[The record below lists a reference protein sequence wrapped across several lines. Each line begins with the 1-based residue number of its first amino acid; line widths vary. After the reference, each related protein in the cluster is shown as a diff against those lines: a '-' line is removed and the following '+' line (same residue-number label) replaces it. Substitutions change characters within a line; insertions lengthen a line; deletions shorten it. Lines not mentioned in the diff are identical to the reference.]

1 MQCTHAAQESC
12 YHNDRVV
19 TNYKMLYDGGA
30 IYNESYSYVSDVF
43 DMTQLANFP
52 PQKSITKRKGNS
64 PSSSESVGVG
74 SFQQTTVELTREIPM
89 SPGSAVGNSLLLPSS
104 ACYQSHSRQ
113 CSWAPQPA
121 DLGLWWH
128 QGTLLVAHLAQ
139 TALKLIAGIDR
150 PVIALL
156 LCVADVG
163 LPDHLPQFVLVE
175 LSVARDEAVL
185 DAEAACHQGL
195 RLLLRHLGTVD
206 AQIFDTRAGNRAK
219 FIITARQGL
228 RQAGEAFVVLQ
239 HILDDFCK
247 TH

>member
-104 ACYQSHSRQ
+104 ACLSVTQSPVFLGTSASR
-113 CSWAPQPA
+113 S
-121 DLGLWWH
+121 
-128 QGTLLVAHLAQ
+128 
-139 TALKLIAGIDR
+139 R
-150 PVIALL
+150 PV
-156 LCVADVG
+156 VAPGDPPSCTPRANSSQTYCRYRPSCNSAPS
-163 LPDHLPQFVLVE
+163 LRRRCWLARSSP
-175 LSVARDEAVL
+175 SV
-185 DAEAACHQGL
+185 CP
-195 RLLLRHLGTVD
+195 
-206 AQIFDTRAGNRAK
+206 
-219 FIITARQGL
+219 
-228 RQAGEAFVVLQ
+228 
-239 HILDDFCK
+239 C
-247 TH
+247 